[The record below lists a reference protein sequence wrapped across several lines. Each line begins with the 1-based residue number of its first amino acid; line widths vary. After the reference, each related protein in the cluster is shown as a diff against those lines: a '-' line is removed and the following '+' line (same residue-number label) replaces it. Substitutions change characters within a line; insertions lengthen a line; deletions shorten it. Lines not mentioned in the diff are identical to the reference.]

1 MAPTARRLRRE
12 RQHSSGQSGLV
23 GHRHIHLRFLFI
35 ERNFFSQDQFFECS
49 INMLTLTES
58 TLTKRMH
65 TAHLHDVIA
74 PRRRIITEIEVLFFD
89 EEQIHHGDEPYTYT
103 NLTEPNLCIEYV
115 LGQCVS
121 LIKSTR

>member
-1 MAPTARRLRRE
+1 
-12 RQHSSGQSGLV
+12 
-23 GHRHIHLRFLFI
+23 
-35 ERNFFSQDQFFECS
+35 
-49 INMLTLTES
+49 MLTLTNS

-103 NLTEPNLCIEYV
+103 YLTEPNLCNEYV
-115 LGQCVS
+115 LGQCIS
-121 LIKSTR
+121 LIKSTQ